1 MRYFKLSFLFVLVLL
16 SCSKDKSNSKSDQNA
31 DLESDIIREP
41 EFESLGN
48 DAPYI
53 YSQTYQGRNGYVT
66 YYPGNIPIILSI
78 PHGGDITPEEIPNRT
93 YGTTVT
99 DSNTIELGISIS
111 NSFFSQYNIRPYVVI
126 NNLKRTK
133 LDANRDRVEAAQ
145 GNIYAERA
153 FDEFHY
159 YIGVARDEII
169 QNFNTGLLFDI
180 HGHGANPDGYVD
192 PRTWL
197 GYLLSADELDNSD
210 EYLDQNLSINETSL
224 YSLLYNSNESLSSVI
239 RGQNSLG
246 SIFERYG
253 YEALPSDM
261 SPSPEGM
268 RYFSGGFNTYLYG
281 ADNNYSFNAIQLEF
295 PYPGLRDT
303 SSSRNAFSLAF
314 VDIVQEYFLNYFNI
328 DLFSL

>member
-31 DLESDIIREP
+31 DLEPEIIREP
-41 EFESLGN
+41 EFEPLGN

-53 YSQTYQGRNGYVT
+53 YNQTYQGRNGYVT

-78 PHGGDITPEEIPNRT
+78 PHGGDIIPEEIPNRT

-111 NSFFSQYNIRPYVVI
+111 NSFYSQYDIRPYVVI

-210 EYLDQNLSINETSL
+210 EYLDQNLLNQKVV
-224 YSLLYNSNESLSSVI
+224 LLSHL
-239 RGQNSLG
+239 L
-246 SIFERYG
+246 
-253 YEALPSDM
+253 L
-261 SPSPEGM
+261 
-268 RYFSGGFNTYLYG
+268 LK
-281 ADNNYSFNAIQLEF
+281 
-295 PYPGLRDT
+295 
-303 SSSRNAFSLAF
+303 
-314 VDIVQEYFLNYFNI
+314 
-328 DLFSL
+328 